1 MIPTDIVSWFRTVF
15 AASNRRLS
23 ERIQNAPATPESHLD
38 TTFIEHLYAYS
49 TPRSFPSGWAIRI
62 DTHYL
67 GGLRHFRGWEIADI
81 GVFVFFRH
89 AGLLIRQKVALLQSK
104 RLYPTAGDIDYLDAY
119 DFRVG
124 IARLA
129 QREKHAPSMLAQRL
143 LTFDDSSAYPALHA
157 HDRQYNAIR
166 EYMGKYKLPV
176 FYLLYNPPTTPLH
189 VQVPITGYSEIIDGP
204 PLGSRIFPYNHV
216 SRILDTRPERYT
228 PRLSDIADG
237 GDSHTSGWR
246 LEYFMADLLLSC
258 HTGRRFTEADSD
270 AMDTL
275 FFRRSGPIAATV
287 AVTVEMP
294 EQAELPQ

>member
-1 MIPTDIVSWFRTVF
+1 MIPTDIVSWFRSVF

-23 ERIQNAPATPESHLD
+23 ERIQNAPATPEPHLD

-49 TPRSFPSGWAIRI
+49 TPHSFPSGWAIRI

-81 GVFVFFRH
+81 GVFVFFRR

-104 RLYPTAGDIDYLDAY
+104 RLYPTAGDIDYLDEF

-124 IARLA
+124 MARLA
-129 QREKHAPSMLAQRL
+129 QREKHAPSMLAHRL
-143 LTFDDSSAYPALHA
+143 FTFDDSSAYRALHA

-166 EYMGKYKLPV
+166 QYMDEYNLPV

-189 VQVPITGYSEIIDGP
+189 VQVPITGYVEILDDP
-204 PLGSRIFPYNHV
+204 PLGSRIFPYTNV
-216 SRILDTRPERYT
+216 SRILDTRPKGYT
-228 PRLSDIADG
+228 PKLSDIADDR
-237 GDSHTSGWR
+237 DSHISGWR

-258 HTGRRFTEADSD
+258 RTGRRFTDADSD
-270 AMDTL
+270 TMETL

-294 EQAELPQ
+294 EEAELPE